1 MCSLPLLFFTTLHPR
16 DYKRENGSIL
26 QVWIKEGA
34 IFLPS
39 LRVGGTCKKC
49 DSFWNCSLRVC
60 QELKIANRALRIK
73 LQYVQV

>member
-1 MCSLPLLFFTTLHPR
+1 MFSAFIIFLQHYIR

-34 IFLPS
+34 IFFLPS

-49 DSFWNCSLRVC
+49 DSF
-60 QELKIANRALRIK
+60 
-73 LQYVQV
+73 